1 MSDPRPPNPPRD
13 PSGLGARP
21 NVGWVTMTLYGVG
34 SISNAV
40 KSRGLSAFLMIFYNQ
55 VMGLPPAWVG
65 FGTALALVFD
75 ALIDPAVGQLSDGTR
90 SRWGR
95 RHPYMY
101 AAAAPV
107 AILFFLIWT
116 PPNGLEP
123 MALFAYMMACLLSIR
138 LFDTFFELPSS
149 ALAPEL
155 VEDYDKRTLLLSIRV
170 MCSVAGGL
178 GMTIFAYQV
187 ALKELPGGGGGVLA
201 KDGYF
206 SYAITGALVI
216 FLTILISSV
225 ATHRF
230 IPWLRRPTAGRRKA
244 SAHLREIGITLS
256 NRAFFTMVGSGS
268 LVYLVAGITQGLVL
282 YIGLF
287 FWGFSQGQLASLA
300 IVTLAGALIGAAL
313 AGPMSRVLGKK
324 GAALLGYIVGAA
336 AELIPY
342 LCRLTGIMP
351 DNGHPA
357 VFAIVAIGNF
367 VNMTA
372 WGMTGVF
379 LTAMI
384 ADVVE
389 DNAVKT
395 GRRAEGL
402 LFAADSLFKKIASAG
417 GPAVAGLILSA
428 AHFPLGARKGKVDP
442 QVLQD
447 LMLFYLP
454 VLLAIYVT
462 SITLLAFYNISRE
475 SHAANLKIL
484 EAMGAEPIGEG
495 A

>member
-1 MSDPRPPNPPRD
+1 
-13 PSGLGARP
+13 
-21 NVGWVTMTLYGVG
+21 VGWLTMTLYGVG
-34 SISNAV
+34 SISNSV
-40 KSRGLSAFLMIFYNQ
+40 KARGLSGFLMIFYNQ
-55 VMGLPPAWVG
+55 VMGLPPAWIG
-65 FGTALALVFD
+65 LGTALALIFD
-75 ALIDPAVGQLSDGTR
+75 ALIDPAVGQLSDSTR

-95 RHPYMY
+95 RHPFMY

-107 AILFFLIWT
+107 AILFFLIWN
-116 PPNGLEP
+116 PPSGLEP
-123 MALFAYMMACLLSIR
+123 MALFAYMMVCLLSIR

-149 ALAPEL
+149 ALVPEL
-155 VEDYDKRTLLLSIRV
+155 VEDYDKRTVLISIRV
-170 MCSVAGGL
+170 MCSVVGGL

-187 ALKELPGGGGGVLA
+187 AMRELPGGGGGVLA

-206 SYAITGALVI
+206 SYAVAGALAI
-216 FLTILISSV
+216 FTTILVSSV

-230 IPWLRRPTAGRRKA
+230 IPWLRLAPTGRRKA
-244 SAHLREIGITLS
+244 SAQLREIAITLR

-268 LVYLVAGITQGLVL
+268 LVYLVAGITQGLTI

-287 FWGFSQGQLASLA
+287 FWGFSQGQLASM
-300 IVTLAGALIGAAL
+300 AGLIAVAAMSGAAA
-313 AGPMSRVLGKK
+313 AGPMSRLIGKK

-336 AELIPY
+336 AELTPY
-342 LCRLTGIMP
+342 LLRLSGLMP
-351 DNGHPA
+351 ENGDPA
-357 VFAIVAIGNF
+357 VFYIVAAGSFI
-367 VNMTA
+367 NMTA

-442 QVLQD
+442 QILQD
-447 LMLFYLP
+447 LMMFYIP
-454 VLLAIYVT
+454 VLLAIYT
-462 SITLLAFYNISRE
+462 ASITLMAFYNISRE
-475 SHAANLKIL
+475 SHAANLRTL
-484 EAMGAEPIGEG
+484 EAMAASDARLGEVT
-495 A
+495 

>member
-1 MSDPRPPNPPRD
+1 MTDQPPAPAPSDKSSLGPRPR
-13 PSGLGARP
+13 
-21 NVGWVTMTLYGVG
+21 VGWLTMTLYGVG
-34 SISNAV
+34 SISNSV
-40 KSRGLSAFLMIFYNQ
+40 KSRGLSGFLMIFYNQ
-55 VMGLPPAWVG
+55 VMGLPPALVG
-65 FGTALALVFD
+65 LGTALALVFD
-75 ALIDPAVGQLSDGTR
+75 ALVDPAVGQLSDGTR

-107 AILFFLIWT
+107 AILFFLIWN
-116 PPNGLEP
+116 PPSGLEP

-149 ALAPEL
+149 ALVPEL
-155 VEDYDKRTLLLSIRV
+155 VEDYDKRTVLVSIRV
-170 MCSVAGGL
+170 ICSTAGGV

-187 ALKELPGGGGGVLA
+187 AMRELPGGGGGVLA

-206 SYAITGALVI
+206 SYAVAGALVI
-216 FLTILISSV
+216 FTTILISSV

-230 IPWLRRPTAGRRKA
+230 IPWLRTASVGKRTA
-244 SAHLREIGITLS
+244 SAQLREIGITLR
-256 NRAFFTMVGSGS
+256 NRAFFTMAGSGS
-268 LVYLVAGITQGLVL
+268 LVYLVAGITQGLTI

-287 FWGFSQGQLASLA
+287 FWGFGQGQLASMAGLIA
-300 IVTLAGALIGAAL
+300 IAAMSGAAA
-313 AGPMSRVLGKK
+313 AGPMSRLIGKK
-324 GAALLGYIVGAA
+324 GAALLGYMVGAT
-336 AELIPY
+336 AELTPY
-342 LCRLTGIMP
+342 LLRLNGLMP
-351 DNGHPA
+351 ENGDPA
-357 VFAIVAIGNF
+357 VFYIVATASFI
-367 VNMTA
+367 NMTA

-428 AHFPLGARKGKVDP
+428 AHFPVGARKGKVDP
-442 QVLQD
+442 QILQD
-447 LMLFYLP
+447 LMMFYLP
-454 VLLAIYVT
+454 TLLAIYVT
-462 SITLLAFYNISRE
+462 SITLMAFYNISRE
-475 SHAANLKIL
+475 SHSANLKTL
-484 EAMGAEPIGEG
+484 EAMAADGKAV
-495 A
+495 